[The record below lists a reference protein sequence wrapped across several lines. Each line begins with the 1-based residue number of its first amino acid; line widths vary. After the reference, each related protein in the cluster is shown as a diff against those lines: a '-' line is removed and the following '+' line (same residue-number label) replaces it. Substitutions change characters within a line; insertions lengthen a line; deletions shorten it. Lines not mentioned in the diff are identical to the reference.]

1 MDVHFTQEPSN
12 PSYFNNG
19 SDANLVWDYTDPH
32 DKIQNI
38 IYSVLVGGTFV
49 KIMVKGSHGVQ
60 ESPNIPPSY
69 KGRVKIEGRAT
80 QWLSRTSTL
89 ETILNL
95 TVNSLEA
102 LSKQLKV
109 QFSLLWQV
117 SITNI
122 NVVVQFYPW
131 FKFYFLLFLGIVMYD
146 NEFERKENKIRTKD
160 KIEPQHK
167 H

>member
-1 MDVHFTQEPSN
+1 MVS
-12 PSYFNNG
+12 
-19 SDANLVWDYTDPH
+19 
-32 DKIQNI
+32 KK
-38 IYSVLVGGTFV
+38 VLIFLHLT
-49 KIMVKGSHGVQ
+49 KEELKSK
-60 ESPNIPPSY
+60 EELP
-69 KGRVKIEGRAT
+69 
-80 QWLSRTSTL
+80 WLSRTSTL
-89 ETILNL
+89 ETIPNL

-131 FKFYFLLFLGIVMYD
+131 FKFSFLLFLGIVMYD

-160 KIEPQHK
+160 KIESQHK

>member
-1 MDVHFTQEPSN
+1 MTVMVSKN
-12 PSYFNNG
+12 I
-19 SDANLVWDYTDPH
+19 LVFLHLTKEELKLKEELP
-32 DKIQNI
+32 
-38 IYSVLVGGTFV
+38 
-49 KIMVKGSHGVQ
+49 
-60 ESPNIPPSY
+60 
-69 KGRVKIEGRAT
+69 
-80 QWLSRTSTL
+80 WLSRTSTL
-89 ETILNL
+89 ETIPNL

>member
-1 MDVHFTQEPSN
+1 MVS
-12 PSYFNNG
+12 
-19 SDANLVWDYTDPH
+19 
-32 DKIQNI
+32 KK
-38 IYSVLVGGTFV
+38 VLIFLHLT
-49 KIMVKGSHGVQ
+49 KEELKS
-60 ESPNIPPSY
+60 EEELP
-69 KGRVKIEGRAT
+69 
-80 QWLSRTSTL
+80 WLSRTSTL
-89 ETILNL
+89 ETIPNL

>member
-1 MDVHFTQEPSN
+1 MVS
-12 PSYFNNG
+12 
-19 SDANLVWDYTDPH
+19 
-32 DKIQNI
+32 KK
-38 IYSVLVGGTFV
+38 VLIFLHLT
-49 KIMVKGSHGVQ
+49 KEELKSKEEQ
-60 ESPNIPPSY
+60 P
-69 KGRVKIEGRAT
+69 
-80 QWLSRTSTL
+80 WLSRTSTL
-89 ETILNL
+89 ETIPNL

-146 NEFERKENKIRTKD
+146 NEFERKENKIGIKD